1 MGVSENKQPLTE
13 KDKEVAS
20 HLIENETVQE
30 HRSRCA
36 HQQYNPGYRNSYRLL
51 CVQMTLTTLAT
62 ELSDLSIK
70 P

>member
-1 MGVSENKQPLTE
+1 MGVSQNKQPLTE

-20 HLIENETVQE
+20 HLIENETIAEAQKQMCTAAIQPWLQE
-30 HRSRCA
+30 QISFIVC
-36 HQQYNPGYRNSYRLL
+36 SDD
-51 CVQMTLTTLAT
+51 TTLAI